1 MKIRITKR
9 DLELFGIQIVVWL
22 VLMLVPAIT
31 TFVST
36 NNWTDTCKAM
46 AYSMR
51 ITALPAGV
59 YFVNFCLLIPLCY
72 YRGRRWLFFLV
83 NIMFLAGIAWHY
95 FSVDPQAIMDMQP
108 NENFKKATLIGYYAS
123 TAFFLFVYVA
133 LAGLALLVHHSV
145 RTKEIKRQLAEEK
158 QKHTEAELEW
168 LKNQLNPHFL
178 FNTLNNISS
187 LVQIDA
193 DQAQDSIAQLS
204 DLLRYAMYE
213 TRHETVPLKGEV
225 EFMQNYIDLMKLRCN
240 EKTTVNCQLSIV
252 NYQLSIAPL
261 LFISL
266 IENALKHGVSSGRD
280 SQIDISMSSD
290 DHLLTFV
297 CENTNYPKDD
307 QNRSGSGIG
316 IENTKRRLELIY
328 KNRYTWE
335 QSLNDNIY
343 HVKITIQL

>member
-83 NIMFLAGIAWHY
+83 NILFLAGIAWHY

-145 RTKEIKRQLAEEK
+145 RTKEIKRQ
-158 QKHTEAELEW
+158 
-168 LKNQLNPHFL
+168 
-178 FNTLNNISS
+178 
-187 LVQIDA
+187 
-193 DQAQDSIAQLS
+193 SIRS
-204 DLLRYAMYE
+204 
-213 TRHETVPLKGEV
+213 
-225 EFMQNYIDLMKLRCN
+225 
-240 EKTTVNCQLSIV
+240 TTS
-252 NYQLSIAPL
+252 
-261 LFISL
+261 
-266 IENALKHGVSSGRD
+266 
-280 SQIDISMSSD
+280 
-290 DHLLTFV
+290 
-297 CENTNYPKDD
+297 
-307 QNRSGSGIG
+307 
-316 IENTKRRLELIY
+316 RRWC
-328 KNRYTWE
+328 R
-335 QSLNDNIY
+335 
-343 HVKITIQL
+343 